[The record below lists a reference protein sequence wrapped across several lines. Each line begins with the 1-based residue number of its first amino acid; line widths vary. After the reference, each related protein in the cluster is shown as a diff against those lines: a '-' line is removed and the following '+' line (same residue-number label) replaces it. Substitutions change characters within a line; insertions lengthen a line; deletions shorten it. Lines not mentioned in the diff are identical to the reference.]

1 MIDFTNA
8 TIERAIIHYIGNKT
22 EDESCEFSKKTI
34 SKFSDELVLFLMNLF
49 NHSFKNAELNEFWH
63 HASLKQNDVYTF
75 CSEMFGGD
83 GSMFLN
89 ESKNLAKSLYECS
102 NHPKIKAGELC
113 VVYFSQVITD
123 DGEVDAIGI
132 FKSENKDTF
141 IKYEL
146 NVDGSYHMYDDKGI
160 APGAMDK
167 GCLVFNTAKKTGYK
181 VASIDKTNKES
192 AQYWNEDFL
201 KIKPCSD
208 DFHFTKTVMNIA
220 KDFVTKEIANE
231 FVVTKT
237 DQIDLLNRSVEYFKT
252 HESFSK
258 QEFEE
263 EVFQDEEIIKSF
275 RQFDETYRENNEI
288 EVSDD
293 FEISTQAV
301 KRQAKI
307 FKSVLKLDKNFHIYI
322 HGNKE
327 LIEHGTEKDGRKFY
341 KIYYEQES

>member
-1 MIDFTNA
+1 MIDFTGA
-8 TIERAIIHYIGNKT
+8 KIDRAIIHFIGNKT
-22 EDESCEFSKKTI
+22 EEESCEFSKKSI
-34 SKFSDELVLFLMNLF
+34 SKFNEELESFLIGLFS
-49 NHSFKNAELNEFWH
+49 HAFKTPELNEFWH

-75 CSEMFGGD
+75 CTEMFTGD
-83 GSMFLN
+83 GSAFLN

-102 NHPKIKAGELC
+102 NHPKIKSGELC
-113 VVYFSQVITD
+113 VVYFSQVVL
-123 DGEVDAIGI
+123 DGEAVEAIGI

-146 NVDGSYHMYDDKGI
+146 TVDGSYQIYDDKGI
-160 APGAMDK
+160 GLGMMDK

-208 DFHFTKTVMNIA
+208 DFHFTKTVMTIA
-220 KDFVTKEIANE
+220 KDFVTKEVANE

-252 HESFSK
+252 HDSFSK
-258 QEFEE
+258 KEFEE
-263 EVFQDEEIIKSF
+263 EVFQDKEMIKSF
-275 RQFDETYRENNEI
+275 QNFDTTYRESNDI
-288 EVSDD
+288 VVGDD

-301 KRQAKI
+301 KKQAKI

-322 HGNKE
+322 HGDKQ

-341 KIYYEQES
+341 KIYYEHEN